1 MLQEEVAKVARTATE
16 YELCPHNATEQ
27 NLIRTADDAAQ
38 RLEDVARKI
47 ERLLTDNKV
56 EIRDAQ
62 SGCLLT
68 FGRLAGRGRRL
79 QKQSYFNTLARKKWG
94 GGEDVE

>member
-1 MLQEEVAKVARTATE
+1 MLLRRSGEGSACTTE

-47 ERLLTDNKV
+47 ERLLTDNKS
-56 EIRDAQ
+56 RNATRRADA
-62 SGCLLT
+62 
-68 FGRLAGRGRRL
+68 
-79 QKQSYFNTLARKKWG
+79 Y
-94 GGEDVE
+94 